1 MGLEQ
6 WQKDPFNAQN
16 GQLQRYAG
24 TCVYIQV
31 QMLRLC
37 VWKDGEI
44 RTPLS
49 TEGKPVSVFFGL
61 LD

>member
-37 VWKDGEI
+37 VWKDREI
-44 RTPLS
+44 S